1 MQRAPVRQ
9 GFPVISENQPPQR
22 STFKNPLIY
31 SSFLILILAAY
42 VAWILLSRHQATRAY
57 EERAEQAQAKKQRE
71 SDQAAIEQL
80 GGNDLAI
87 QMLYATP
94 GIRRG
99 ETAQICYGV
108 ANARTVTLEPQSSKV
123 WPSHNL
129 CVDVKPVKTTTY
141 TLTATGGDGK
151 NVSQQVT
158 VEVR

>member
-1 MQRAPVRQ
+1 
-9 GFPVISENQPPQR
+9 VISENQPPQR
-22 STFKNPLIY
+22 SVFKNPLVY
-31 SSFLILILAAY
+31 SALLISIVAAY
-42 VAWILLSRHQATRAY
+42 MAWILLSRHQATRAY
-57 EERAEQAQAKKQRE
+57 EQRAAQAQVKKQRE

-94 GIRRG
+94 RIHRG
-99 ETAQICYGV
+99 ESAQICYGV
-108 ANARTVTLEPQSSKV
+108 ANAKTVTLEPQSSKV

-141 TLTATGGDGK
+141 TLVATAADGQ

>member
-1 MQRAPVRQ
+1 MARQ
-9 GFPVISENQPPQR
+9 GLFMLSENQPPER
-22 STFKNPLIY
+22 SVFKNPLMY
-31 SSFLILILAAY
+31 SSVLILIVAAY
-42 VAWILLSRHQATRAY
+42 VGWILVSRHQATRAY
-57 EERAEQAQAKKQRE
+57 EERAERAQAKKQRE

-94 GIRRG
+94 SIRRG
-99 ETAQICYGV
+99 EAGQICYGV
-108 ANARTVTLEPQSSKV
+108 ANAKTVTLEPQSSKV

-141 TLTATGGDGK
+141 TLVATGADGK